1 MIVAVTLNMQYQTH
15 LVFGIVSAK
24 YEFALG

>member
-1 MIVAVTLNMQYQTH
+1 MIVAVILNKQFPTH
-15 LVFGIVSAK
+15 LVLGIVSAK